1 MNIDFYDN
9 KKIAVFGLGISG
21 TSVAH
26 FLLDKGADVVVW
38 DENKN
43 KLDDI
48 TDKNLKILDLN
59 KPDLKQFDFI
69 VVSPG
74 ISNENPICKNA
85 IKNKIPLI
93 GEVQLLW
100 ETNRQAKYIGITGT
114 NGKSTTTA
122 LISHILNT
130 AKIKNVVGGNFGTP
144 AVSLEK
150 LNKGEFY
157 ILEMSSYML
166 ERTPNVNFDIS
177 LFINLTSDHL
187 QWHKTM
193 DNYFNAKAKI
203 FNNIKD
209 DNTPI
214 ICTDD
219 KYGKKLDK
227 QINHK
232 NKITVSVKD
241 IKKSYDNLKGKHN
254 NQNIA
259 CAVAVAK
266 QVGIDEYTIE
276 NAIKSFKGLKHRQQ
290 IIKDDNNILFIND
303 SKATNPVS
311 ATNALSSYENIYLIA
326 GGQEKDSDY
335 TILSK
340 NIKNVIKVF
349 VIGENSKNLLN
360 YLETTKIPY
369 ENCQT
374 LENATLKAY
383 ETAKKNNNNI
393 KKVILLSPACASFD
407 KFKNF
412 EHRGDCFIKIVES
425 LNND

>member
-1 MNIDFYDN
+1 MSINFYNN
-9 KKIAVFGLGISG
+9 KKIAVFGLGVSG
-21 TSVAH
+21 TGVAY
-26 FLLDKGADVVVW
+26 FLLNNGADIVVW
-38 DENKN
+38 DQNKSTLN
-43 KLDDI
+43 NI
-48 TDKNLKILDLN
+48 TDKNLKISDLN
-59 KPDLKQFDFI
+59 KTDLNQFDFI

-100 ETNRQAKYIGITGT
+100 EINPQAKYIGITGT

-122 LISHILNT
+122 LISHIFNT
-130 AKIKNVVGGNFGTP
+130 AKIKNVIGGNFGTP

-166 ERTPNVNFDIS
+166 ERIPNVNFDIS

-214 ICTDD
+214 ICIDD
-219 KYGKKLDK
+219 EYGKKLDK

-232 NKITVSVKD
+232 NKITVSVND
-241 IKKSYDNLKGKHN
+241 ISKNYDNLMGQHN

-266 QVGIDEYTIE
+266 QVGIDQNTIE

-290 IIKDDNNILFIND
+290 IIKDNNNILFIND

-311 ATNALSSYENIYLIA
+311 TNNALSVYKNIYLIA
-326 GGQEKDSDY
+326 GGLEKDSDY
-335 TILSK
+335 TILNK

-349 VIGENSKNLLN
+349 VIGENSNNLLN
-360 YLETTKIPY
+360 YLEKIKIPY
-369 ENCQT
+369 ENCKT
-374 LENATLKAY
+374 LENATRQAY
-383 ETAKKNNNNI
+383 EIAKQDDKNI

-412 EHRGDCFIKIVES
+412 EHRGDCFVEIVES
-425 LNND
+425 LDND